1 MGPGSGRVRGS
12 SLDLHNHGE
21 PGERI
26 AARIML
32 ALVPL
37 EVLEQLYLRSIEG
50 CAARG
55 AALPGSRH
63 VGRRPG
69 AWLPLAL
76 FPLDDLDRLLKA
88 AANTGRSEEHTS
100 ELQLLMSISFAVFC
114 LENKIIIYN

>member
-1 MGPGSGRVRGS
+1 MCPVSGRVRGS

-63 VGRRPG
+63 VGR
-69 AWLPLAL
+69 
-76 FPLDDLDRLLKA
+76 
-88 AANTGRSEEHTS
+88 SEEHTS
-100 ELQLLMSISFAVFC
+100 ELQSLMRLSYAVFC
-114 LENKIIIYN
+114 LKKTKYQPHPSQFHTHLTHLPTRPYYTHMSLLPS

>member
-76 FPLDDLDRLLKA
+76 FRSEERRGGKECVS
-88 AANTGRSEEHTS
+88 TGRSRWSAYH
-100 ELQLLMSISFAVFC
+100 
-114 LENKIIIYN
+114 

>member
-1 MGPGSGRVRGS
+1 
-12 SLDLHNHGE
+12 
-21 PGERI
+21 
-26 AARIML
+26 ML

-88 AANTGRSEEHTS
+88 AANTGPEVGVVHRRYSRAKSSSPRLIASGRGRSEEHTS
-100 ELQLLMSISFAVFC
+100 ELQSLMRISYA
-114 LENKIIIYN
+114 